1 MIVNSEIESIMNNH
15 TEELGD
21 LPSRSKPLGLKW
33 IFKRKMKVDDIID
46 KYKTRLVVKRF
57 RQQEGIDYFDTYLLI
72 SRITFIQILI
82 AILAIKKH
90 EIHQMGVKTTLL
102 NCDLKDEVYIE
113 QPKGFVVEEQDG

>member
-1 MIVNSEIESIMNNH
+1 
-15 TEELGD
+15 
-21 LPSRSKPLGLKW
+21 
-33 IFKRKMKVDDIID
+33 MKVDDIID

-102 NCDLKDEVYIE
+102 NGDLKDEVYME
-113 QPKGFVVEEQDG
+113 QPKGFVVDEQDG

>member
-1 MIVNSEIESIMNNH
+1 
-15 TEELGD
+15 
-21 LPSRSKPLGLKW
+21 
-33 IFKRKMKVDDIID
+33 MKVDDTID
-46 KYKTRLVVKRF
+46 KYKTRLVVKGF

-72 SRITFIQILI
+72 SRINFIQILI